1 MNTDI
6 VVFKNEFNTVP
17 LRNFTGIEMDL
28 LFTIMSTMRDQG
40 LTECEF
46 DFRELKELS
55 NYQVTATERFV
66 SDLERTYDKLISLN
80 VKIGTSKKWTKFVF
94 FTRYSVDLNTET
106 ISIAVNPEFEHLI
119 NELTGNFTKLELEE
133 VTHLKSSYSKSMYRL
148 LKQFRASGICVL
160 SIEDFRSLLDVP
172 KSYKMTNIRQTVL
185 SQILKELPQY
195 FHDLEIQEIKG
206 KGKRK
211 RQVVK
216 LVFKFE
222 AQENFRTDKKGK
234 VYLTKK
240 DEAGDYYNEY
250 PGDLKDLSP
259 ADFKRIFYENEKP
272 QQRVLT
278 EDGFSEEDW
287 DYGENK

>member
-28 LFTIMSTMRDQG
+28 LFTIMATMRDQG

-46 DFRELKELS
+46 DFSELKELS

-66 SDLERTYDKLISLN
+66 ADLERTYDKLIQLN
-80 VKIGTSKKWTKFVF
+80 VKIGTSRKWTKFVF
-94 FTRYSVDLNTET
+94 FTRYSVDLNNET

-148 LKQFRASGICVL
+148 LKQFRASGVCVL
-160 SIEDFRSLLDVP
+160 SIEDFRNLLDVP
-172 KSYKMTNIRQTVL
+172 ESYKMFNIRQRVL
-185 SQILKELPQY
+185 EPILKELAPY
-195 FHDLEIQEIKG
+195 FHDLEVQEIKG

-211 RQVVK
+211 RQVVQ
-216 LVFKFE
+216 LIFTFE

-234 VYLTKK
+234 AYLTKR
-240 DEAGDYYNEY
+240 DEDGNYYNEY

-259 ADFKRIFYENEKP
+259 SDFKRIFQNKKP
-272 QQRVLT
+272 QQQVIT
-278 EDGFSEEDW
+278 ENGYSEEDW
-287 DYGENK
+287 DKNKQVD